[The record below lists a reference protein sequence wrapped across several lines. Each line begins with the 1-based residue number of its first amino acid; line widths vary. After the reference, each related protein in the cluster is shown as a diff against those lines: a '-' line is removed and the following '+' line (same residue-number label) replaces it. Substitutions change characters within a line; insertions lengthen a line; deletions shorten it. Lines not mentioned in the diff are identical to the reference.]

1 MPLPAL
7 YVVYD
12 SRPARLV
19 GGGARVITSS
29 IDIDRPP
36 EDVFAYV
43 AELDRHNEWQPA
55 IVSGRKSPDGPT
67 HVGTLNYETRKV
79 PGGPREFV
87 SEVVE
92 FDAPRRIVAVAQNG
106 PVRPRVTVE
115 VAPLDGGARSRF
127 TLSLDLKGHGIGV
140 LFAMLARRS
149 ARKVVPEDQKR
160 LKAILESPSGPGP
173 KPTS

>member
-1 MPLPAL
+1 
-7 YVVYD
+7 
-12 SRPARLV
+12 
-19 GGGARVITSS
+19 VISSS

-43 AELDRHNEWQPA
+43 AELDRHCEWQPA
-55 IVSGRKSPDGPT
+55 IVAGHKSPEGPT
-67 HVGTLNYETRKV
+67 AMGTLNYETRKI

-92 FDAPRRIVAVAQNG
+92 FDAPRRIVAVGQNG

-115 VAPLDGGARSRF
+115 VAPLDGGSRSRF
-127 TLSLDLKGHGIGV
+127 TMSLEINGHGIGV

-149 ARKVVPEDQKR
+149 ARKTVPEDQAR

-173 KPTS
+173 KPG